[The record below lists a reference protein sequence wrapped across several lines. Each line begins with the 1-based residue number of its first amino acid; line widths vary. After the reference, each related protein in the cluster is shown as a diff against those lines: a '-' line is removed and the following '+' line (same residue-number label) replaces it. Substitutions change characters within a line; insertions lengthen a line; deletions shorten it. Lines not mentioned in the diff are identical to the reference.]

1 MKRKDF
7 WKGFGAALAL
17 VLAVSIVWKPLC
29 GIIPWSQLPFS
40 VAFSRDMK
48 LDIIQSYLDRYYVE
62 DFDEEQVEDML
73 YAGMMAGV
81 GDQYT
86 YYLTAE
92 SMKEYMDNTNGNFGG
107 IGIEVRANQTGEVE
121 IQKVMEGQP
130 AEEAGLMVRDIIV
143 SVDGED
149 VRGKVLSDVVA
160 KMRGEEGTEVA
171 LGVLR
176 ESTGETLEFTM
187 QRKIVEVES
196 VTARMLEDGIG
207 YLAIEG
213 FKRNT
218 YDQYK
223 AALEKLEAEGM
234 RGLILDLR
242 NNPGGLVDSVY
253 EIGEELL
260 PAGTMVYTLDK
271 NGNRDDLK
279 CDGEYLDIPLVLLV
293 NGYSAS
299 ASEILAGA
307 VKDLGRGTLVG
318 TQTFGKGLVQR
329 SFPLPDGSGLSITIR
344 KYYTPNGTSIHGIGI
359 TPDVVIELP
368 EEYQEMYQ
376 WEIPEGED
384 TQLEKGL
391 EIMRGK
397 LG

>member
-17 VLAVSIVWKPLC
+17 VLAVSIAWKPLC
-29 GIIPWSQLPFS
+29 GIIPWSQLPFE
-40 VAFSRDMK
+40 VNLSRDMK

-62 DFDEEQVEDML
+62 DFDEGQIEDML
-73 YAGMMAGV
+73 CAGMMAGV

-92 SMKEYMDNTNGNFGG
+92 SMEEYMDNTNGNFGG
-107 IGIEVRANQTGEVE
+107 VGIEVRANQAGEVE

-130 AEEAGLMVRDIIV
+130 AEEAGLMVRDIII

-149 VRGKVLSDVVA
+149 MQGKVVSDLVA
-160 KMRGEEGTEVA
+160 KMRGEEGTEVTI
-171 LGVLR
+171 GVLR
-176 ESTGETLEFTM
+176 KSTGETLEFTM
-187 QRKIVEVES
+187 QRKIVEMES
-196 VTARMLEDGIG
+196 VSAYMLEDGIG
-207 YLAIEG
+207 YLILEG

-223 AALEKLEAEGM
+223 AALEKLEEEGM

-242 NNPGGLVDSVY
+242 NNPGGLVDSVHQ
-253 EIGEELL
+253 IGEELL
-260 PAGTMVYTLDK
+260 PEGTMVYTLDK

-307 VKDLGRGTLVG
+307 VKDTGRGTLVG

-344 KYYTPNGTSIHGIGI
+344 KYYTPNGISIHGIGI

-368 EEYQEMYQ
+368 KEYQEMYQ
-376 WEIPEGED
+376 WEIPKGED
-384 TQLEKGL
+384 TQLEKAL
-391 EIMRGK
+391 EIMREEVG
-397 LG
+397 

>member
-17 VLAVSIVWKPLC
+17 VLAVSIAWKPLC
-29 GIIPWSQLPFS
+29 GIIPWNELPFE
-40 VAFSRDMK
+40 VNLSRNTK
-48 LDIIQSYLDRYYVE
+48 LNIIQSYLDRYYVE
-62 DFDEEQVEDML
+62 DFDREQIEDML
-73 YAGMMAGV
+73 CAGMMAGV
-81 GDQYT
+81 GDKYT

-92 SMKEYMDNTNGNFGG
+92 SMEEYMENTNGNFGG
-107 IGIEVRANQTGEVE
+107 VGLEVRTNQAGEVE

-130 AEEAGLMVRDIIV
+130 AEEAGLMARDIIV

-149 VRGKVLSDVVA
+149 MRGRVVSDVAA
-160 KMRGEEGTEVA
+160 KMRGEEGTEVT

-176 ESTGETLEFTM
+176 KSTGETLEFTM

-196 VTARMLEDGIG
+196 VSVYMLEDGIG
-207 YLAIEG
+207 YLMLEG

-242 NNPGGLVDSVY
+242 NNPGGLLDSVH

-260 PAGTMVYTLDK
+260 PEGTMVYTLDK

-307 VKDLGRGTLVG
+307 VKDTGRGTLVG

-344 KYYTPNGTSIHGIGI
+344 KYYTPNGISIHGVGI
-359 TPDVVIELP
+359 TPDVVVELP
-368 EEYQEMYQ
+368 EEYREMYQ

-384 TQLEKGL
+384 TQLEKAA
-391 EIMRGK
+391 EILRGEI
-397 LG
+397 G